1 MKPEPAPAVRV
12 PVVRYTPLGVALG
25 ALAVLLTLGYGV
37 DRATRARLVA
47 REREQVGLRLS
58 PYSNALT
65 VAINRRVSRLTALK
79 GFVLSARSV
88 QEIDREFPVL
98 GKGLRQNAGG
108 VRALQLVR
116 GGVIRW
122 VDPVKGNELFIGHDL
137 LKDSRAAI
145 ARDVRRAMADTQI
158 IVTMPLDLQRAGTG
172 IVAHQHIASRNPAFP
187 DLASVLIDLDTLF
200 AVSSLING
208 VSGLDVGVMDK
219 NGTLIGPKS
228 GTKPP
233 DAIAVTVSAPDGDW
247 TILAAPTGG
256 WDASVAGQLLA
267 LRVGWL
273 LVTLLLSGLAY
284 LIVGRQ
290 SQLTAAVESRTMELQ
305 RTNAELQHEVRERE
319 EAEAALRRREEQL
332 LHAQKMEAMGTLAGG
347 IAHDFNNVLTAII
360 GFSGLALD
368 RTNDVAAGGDPTGEL
383 AGLKEDIQEI
393 LHAAEHASLVTNQLL
408 SFSRKS
414 LTKLESIDLGI
425 LVRETEVLLARLI
438 GERVRLETRIEPQL
452 PRVHADRG
460 QLTQVLVNLAV
471 NARDAMADGGR
482 LFIEAATV
490 AVDSGGSLSERG
502 IPDGRYVEL
511 VVTDT
516 GQGIP
521 QDVLPRI
528 FEPFFTTK
536 GLGKGT
542 GLGLSTVY
550 GIVLRLGGRVLVESE
565 ADKGTTFRIL
575 FPVYAAVDR
584 AGVPSSRGVKATT
597 NSETILVVED
607 EAAVRQL
614 ASRLLSRLGFD
625 VIVASSGEEALT
637 VSAAHPGRI
646 HLVLTDLVMPGIS
659 GRVAAEKLKAQRP
672 GIRVLFMSGY
682 SEEAGMLG
690 GFDGGRATLLG
701 KPFTPEELER
711 CVREVLDSTYGTYPM
726 PSGPRPVSM

>member
-1 MKPEPAPAVRV
+1 
-12 PVVRYTPLGVALG
+12 VALG

-47 REREQVGLRLS
+47 RERDQVGLRLS
-58 PYSNALT
+58 PYSNALS

-79 GFVLSARSV
+79 SFVQAAQSV
-88 QEIDREFPVL
+88 REIDREFPVL
-98 GKGLRQNAGG
+98 GEGLRQNAGG

-116 GGVIRW
+116 EGVIRW
-122 VDPVKGNELFIGHDL
+122 VDPLKGNEGVIGHDL
-137 LKDSRAAI
+137 LKDSRPGI

-158 IVTMPLDLQRAGTG
+158 IVTTPLDLRRVGSG
-172 IVAHQHIASRNPAFP
+172 MVAHQHIASGNPAFP

-200 AVSSLING
+200 AVSSLLNG
-208 VSGLDVGVMDK
+208 VSGLDVGVVDK
-219 NGTLIGPKS
+219 NGTVIGPKS

-233 DAIAVTVSAPDGDW
+233 DAIAVKVSAPDGDW
-247 TILAAPTGG
+247 TILAAPAGG

-267 LRVGWL
+267 LRAGWL
-273 LVTLLLSGLAY
+273 LVTLLLSGVAY
-284 LIVGRQ
+284 LIVERQ
-290 SQLTAAVESRTMELQ
+290 SQLTAAVTSRTIDME
-305 RTNAELQHEVRERE
+305 RANADLHHEVLVRE
-319 EAEAALRRREEQL
+319 EAEATLRRREEQL

-360 GFSGLALD
+360 GFSGLAID
-368 RTNDVAAGGDPTGEL
+368 RANEVAAGGDPTGEL
-383 AGLKEDIQEI
+383 AGLKEDIEEI
-393 LHAAEHASLVTNQLL
+393 LRAAEHASLVTSQLL

-414 LTKLESIDLGI
+414 LSKPEPIDLGT

-438 GERVRLETRIEPQL
+438 GERVRLETRIEPRL

-460 QLTQVLVNLAV
+460 QLTQVLVNLAI

-482 LFIEAATV
+482 LFIEATS
-490 AVDSGGSLSERG
+490 VDVVEGGSLSEG
-502 IPDGRYVEL
+502 GVPDGRFVEL
-511 VVTDT
+511 VVSDT

-565 ADKGTTFRIL
+565 AGKGTTFRVL
-575 FPVYAAVDR
+575 FPEYEEADR
-584 AGVPSSRGVKATT
+584 AREPTPRGVKAVT
-597 NSETILVVED
+597 NTESILVVDD

-614 ASRLLSRLGFD
+614 ASRLLCRLGFD

-646 HLVLTDLVMPGIS
+646 HLLLTDLVMPGIG
-659 GRVAAEKLKAQRP
+659 GRVAAERLKGQRP

-690 GFDGGRATLLG
+690 GFDGGRATLLA

-711 CVREVLDSTYGTYPM
+711 CVRQVLDANYGTYPM